1 VGLACAAVLPVCAS
15 EGAVAEEGTVVRAVD
30 GDTLVVRIEGREER
44 VRLLGVDTPETK
56 HPRKPVEYFGKE
68 ASAFTRR
75 MAEGKRVQLEADPSN
90 TNRDRYGRLLRYVFL
105 PDGTLLNAAIIEQ
118 GYGHAYTRFP
128 FQRMEE
134 FRALERSAREND
146 RGLWGPGH
154 QSLDTVPLDTA
165 TLAPGVGPAT
175 VIGKPDQE
183 VFLTR
188 TGTRYHLKGCRHLRN
203 SAIPTKLADA
213 VRGYQ
218 PCKTCRAPVLPQGKG
233 EEPSK

>member
-1 VGLACAAVLPVCAS
+1 MGRFLRWPVQGWTARFVLAAGLACATVLPAYAS
-15 EGAVAEEGTVVRAVD
+15 EDAAAEEGVVVRAVD
-30 GDTLVVRIEGREER
+30 GDTLVIRIAGRDEK

-75 MAEGKRVQLEADPSN
+75 MAEGKRVRLDSDPSN

-134 FRALERSAREND
+134 FRALERGARENE
-146 RGLWGPGH
+146 RGLWAAERMPASG
-154 QSLDTVPLDTA
+154 VPLDTA
-165 TLAPGVGPAT
+165 SLAPPVNPAHT
-175 VIGKPDQE
+175 IGKPDQE

-188 TGTRYHLKGCRHLRN
+188 TGTRYHGPSWNLP
-203 SAIPTKLADA
+203 SAL
-213 VRGYQ
+213 
-218 PCKTCRAPVLPQGKG
+218 
-233 EEPSK
+233 S